1 MYDLLIR
8 AAEICDGTGA
18 PRRRGD
24 VAVQDGRIAAVGRVS
39 GDATKTLDADG
50 LVLAPGFIDVHTH
63 YDCQVSWDRALT
75 PSCWHGVTTVV
86 MGNCGFSI
94 APCKPADRELL
105 MRMLLY
111 VEGMPTEALRA
122 GIDWRWETFP
132 EYLDTLAA
140 WRPALNVAG
149 FVGHAAIRYYVMGP
163 AATERAATADEL
175 RRMQDIVREAMRAGA
190 CGFSTSESPT
200 HFLGDGT
207 PVPSRVAPRDEILAL
222 AAVLRE
228 FGRGLT
234 EVAPL
239 HLLGSTDDKAADQ
252 RFYAEVA
259 RASGRP
265 VTWAPL
271 LHNPFDPPGA
281 LRIIEEARAEQER
294 GVVVVPQVGCRPL
307 EVRINFAA
315 SSIAT
320 ENNPFWKPIFHKP
333 VDERRALLAS
343 PAFRDELRAMS
354 PRGAWVAALA
364 PSWAQIFVRWSP
376 VGAQEQWIDRSLAD
390 IAAARGAD
398 PVDTLLDLALESD
411 LACQFG
417 IPILNTD
424 EAIVGELIRHPA
436 GILALSDAGAHV
448 DTLADQ
454 GFTTYL
460 LGHWVRERQALS
472 LEEAVRLL
480 TSAPARLYGLAGRGE
495 LRPGYAADLV
505 VFDPA
510 RVDLQRTEMVADLPG
525 GASRL
530 IQRAVGV
537 EDVVVNGALLI
548 ERGQQA
554 ETRTGQIVRG
564 GVDAVG
570 D

>member
-8 AAEICDGTGA
+8 NAEICDGSGA

-24 VAVQDGRIAAVGRVS
+24 VAVQGGCIAATGSVGGS
-39 GDATKTLDADG
+39 ATQTIDADG
-50 LVLAPGFIDVHTH
+50 LVLAPGFIDLHTH

-122 GIDWRWETFP
+122 GIDWQWETFP

-140 WRPALNVAG
+140 WRPALNVAV
-149 FVGHAAIRYYVMGP
+149 FVGHAAIRYYVMGA

-175 RRMQDIVREAMRAGA
+175 RCMQEVVREAMRAGA

-200 HFLGDGT
+200 HFFGDGT
-207 PVPSRVAPRDEILAL
+207 PVPSRVAPRDEIRAL
-222 AAVLRE
+222 CAVLRE
-228 FGRGLT
+228 FERGIT

-239 HLLGSTDDKAADQ
+239 HLLGGTDDKADDQ
-252 RFYAEVA
+252 RFYAELA

-281 LRIIEEARAEQER
+281 LRIIEEARAEQAR
-294 GVVVVPQVGCRPL
+294 GAAVVPQVGCRPL

-343 PAFRDELRAMS
+343 GAFRDELRGMS
-354 PRGAWVAALA
+354 PRGSWVAALA
-364 PSWAQIFVRWSP
+364 PSWEQIFVRWSP
-376 VGAQEQWIDRSLAD
+376 VAAHEQWIDCSVAQ
-390 IAAARGAD
+390 IATARGAD
-398 PVDTLLDLALESD
+398 PVDTLLDLGLESD
-411 LACQFG
+411 LTCQFG

-424 EAIVGELIRHPA
+424 DAIVGELIRHPA

-454 GFTTYL
+454 GFATHL
-460 LGHWVRERQALS
+460 LSHWVRELRALS

-495 LRPGYAADLV
+495 IRPGYAADLV
-505 VFDPA
+505 LFDPL
-510 RVDLQRTEMVADLPG
+510 RVGLQRTELVADLPG

-537 EDVVVNGALLI
+537 EYVVVNGEVLM
-548 ERGQQA
+548 ERGHQTA
-554 ETRTGQIVRG
+554 ARSGQVLRG
-564 GVDAVG
+564 IHD
-570 D
+570 